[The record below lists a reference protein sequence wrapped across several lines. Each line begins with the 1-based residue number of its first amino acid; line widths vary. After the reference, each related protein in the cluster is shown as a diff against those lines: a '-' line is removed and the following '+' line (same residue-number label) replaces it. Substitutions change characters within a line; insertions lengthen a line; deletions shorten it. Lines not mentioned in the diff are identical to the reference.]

1 MYADRNI
8 VKLVDVRKA
17 KEPVLRYENKDT
29 YSHAINGMDFL
40 SDMEIGMGG
49 SDSFAT
55 IWKY

>member
-8 VKLVDVRKA
+8 VKLVDFRKV
-17 KEPVLRYENKDT
+17 KQPLLRYENKDT

-40 SDMEIGMGG
+40 SDIEIGMGG
-49 SDSFAT
+49 SDNYVT

>member
-1 MYADRNI
+1 M
-8 VKLVDVRKA
+8 KLVDVRKA